1 MKVLL
6 ATDGSVHSER
16 AAKFLTGLRFSGDD
30 EIVVLHALSWAPV
43 ISEWEILYSDL
54 KAIREEIAPEI
65 LDTAVKSLSPVH
77 AGISSLTV
85 DGYPAEVIHDTAAD
99 SGADLIVMGASGLRG
114 AASLIVGSVTKA
126 VAVKSTKPVLIIRRT
141 EEQKT
146 GPLKVLFAADGSIC
160 SEGVMKVLSS
170 IPFPDD
176 TEINVLNV
184 VTTAFEDIPDRFA
197 MEINDRIKGI
207 VAGAREVEFK
217 ESEKINRKAYD
228 YLSERFSNIEKLTKV
243 GDPSEEILKTAEVLG
258 VDIIAIGN
266 SGMRG
271 LKGILGS
278 VTRYILNHS
287 KCSILI
293 GKLV

>member
-1 MKVLL
+1 MKILL

-16 AAKFLTGLRFSGDD
+16 AAKFLTGLQFSGDD
-30 EIVVLHALSWAPV
+30 EIVVLNALSWVPV
-43 ISEWEILYSDL
+43 ISEWEMLYSDL
-54 KAIREEIAPEI
+54 KAIREEIVPHI
-65 LDTAVKSLSPVH
+65 LEAAVKSLSPVH

-85 DGYPAEVIHDTAAD
+85 DGYPDKVILDTASDA
-99 SGADLIVMGASGLRG
+99 GADLIVMGASGLRG

-126 VAVKSTKPVLIIRRT
+126 VAVKSTKPVMIIRGT
-141 EEQKT
+141 QEKKT

-160 SEGVMKVLSS
+160 SEGMMKVLSS

-176 TEINVLNV
+176 TEINILNV

-207 VAGAREVEFK
+207 VARARETEFK
-217 ESEKINRKAYD
+217 ESERINRKAFD
-228 YLSERFSNIEKLTKV
+228 YLSGRFSNIEKLTKV
-243 GDPSEEILKTAEVLG
+243 GDPSDEILNTAEALG
-258 VDIIAIGN
+258 ADIIAVGN

-278 VTRYILNHS
+278 VSRYILNHA
-287 KCSILI
+287 KCSVLI
-293 GKLV
+293 GKPV